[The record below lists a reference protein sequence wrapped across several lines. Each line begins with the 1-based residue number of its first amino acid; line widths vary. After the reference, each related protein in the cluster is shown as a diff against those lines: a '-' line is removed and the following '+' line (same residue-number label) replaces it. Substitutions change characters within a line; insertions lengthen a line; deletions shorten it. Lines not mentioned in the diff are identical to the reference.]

1 MVPTFGMFDFHP
13 TRVAALSAD
22 DAEREGYLAE
32 VTRHSTQ
39 FGHGVLNE
47 AAAHTEEGLRL
58 ALMHRF

>member
-1 MVPTFGMFDFHP
+1 MVPSFGMFEFGSSRQASVD
-13 TRVAALSAD
+13 AG

-39 FGHGVLNE
+39 FGHGVYNE
-47 AAAHTEEGLRL
+47 AAAQIEESLRV